1 MFTGVMWRLVV
12 WCAKWEAEVRP
23 GEIRTRGED
32 PRRGRSIGEGEGW
45 GRRVTKKN
53 IIKICSRDR
62 KARAHANIAVCGK
75 RGIVIHSGF
84 KTHTHPLTS
93 SYSLPSCPK
102 YGLKSVEAGPF
113 SVLPRKSE
121 TAKFSTSNPLP
132 APLKPLP

>member
-62 KARAHANIAVCGK
+62 KARAHANIAV
-75 RGIVIHSGF
+75 RQAWQSQTQRLQNPHSSPHLLLSAIVPEIRMDE
-84 KTHTHPLTS
+84 
-93 SYSLPSCPK
+93 SLMRR
-102 YGLKSVEAGPF
+102 ARF
-113 SVLPRKSE
+113 RLPRRCRE
-121 TAKFSTSNPLP
+121 N
-132 APLKPLP
+132 